1 MIAISY
7 QKEPEIDIKIYRNEQ
22 KIGGYIKGPTVTW
35 TQEVDAEVIWAK
47 RNGSVGGG
55 PGNLDRSIHESRIYG
70 IALTEKEIKSL
81 ELGSLSVQA
90 DDKLAA
96 KWAVIKGK

>member
-1 MIAISY
+1 M
-7 QKEPEIDIKIYRNEQ
+7 
-22 KIGGYIKGPTVTW
+22 
-35 TQEVDAEVIWAK
+35 IWAR

-55 PGNLDRSIHESRIYG
+55 RGNLGRSIDESRIYG

-90 DDKLAA
+90 DDKLAT